1 MPKTASVTSSL
12 TRGLT
17 QDLFKTSSSTILDS
31 LGITPE
37 LAVSMTRKLVGSYS
51 GDFYAESGGFA
62 TTVYDQ
68 SGNSRNLTNPAT
80 GDDPELTGSGKTTRG
95 IFSSTSNT
103 NLSTGITG
111 SSWPSG
117 NHDVFIV
124 LDPVYAGT
132 SSDKQ
137 AIFGR
142 GSGDVIR
149 MDDGSGSSAIAGMTV
164 GEIRVNDTILPATV
178 TRTAL
183 WAALTVSG
191 LNVLSLEDVDLQS
204 IGGQI
209 KLGGSDANWRLEC
222 HFAEWIITPALSDA
236 DHTAIVSDI
245 RDYYST

>member
-1 MPKTASVTSSL
+1 MRLGLSQGLSTGGFVPSESAIL
-12 TRGLT
+12 T
-17 QDLFKTSSSTILDS
+17 K

-62 TTVYDQ
+62 TTIYDQ
-68 SGNSRNLTNPAT
+68 SGNSRNLTNPAS

-124 LDPVYAGT
+124 LDPVFAGS

-149 MDDGSGSSAIAGMTV
+149 MDNGSSSSAIAGMTV
-164 GEIRVNDTILPATV
+164 GEIRVNDSILPATV
-178 TRTAL
+178 TRDAL
-183 WAALTVSG
+183 WDALTVSG
-191 LNVLSLEDVDLQS
+191 LNVLSLEDVDLHS

-209 KLGGSDANWRLEC
+209 KLGGSDANWRMEC

-236 DHTAIVSDI
+236 DHTTIVTNI
-245 RDYYST
+245 RDFYS